1 MKKGRFVGY
10 FINNQQSAFYQS
22 DNFTK
27 VLQYVQTRPKDCK
40 MKEKQT
46 RNGLRLLL
54 TFEQIKS
61 VKQALA
67 VLETIIN

>member
-10 FINNQQSAFYQS
+10 FINDQKSAFYQS
-22 DNFTK
+22 TNFTK
-27 VLQYVQTRPKDCK
+27 VLQYVQTHPRECK

-46 RNGLRLLL
+46 RNGLHLLL

-61 VKQALA
+61 VKQALSK
-67 VLETIIN
+67 LEDI